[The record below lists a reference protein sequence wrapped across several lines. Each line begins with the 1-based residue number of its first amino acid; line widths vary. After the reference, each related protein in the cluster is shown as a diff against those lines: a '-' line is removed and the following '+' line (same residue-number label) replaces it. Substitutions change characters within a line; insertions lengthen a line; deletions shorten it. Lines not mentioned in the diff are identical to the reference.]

1 MKERTILHCDLNN
14 FYASVEC
21 FYNPEIRGLPVVV
34 CGDEEKRH
42 GIVLAKNYIAK
53 SYGIVTGDVLWQAR
67 QKCPGLV
74 AIKADFKKY
83 LRYSDM
89 ARKIYRDYAFR
100 IESFGIDECW
110 LDVTGDDGKAIADEI
125 RARIRSEMGV
135 TASVGV
141 SWNKIYAKLGSD
153 MKKPDATTV
162 ITKENYKDTVYPL
175 AVENLLMVG
184 RATTQKLNRYG
195 VRTIGQLA
203 MQNVDTMKRRFGKVG
218 EMLWRYANGFD
229 DSEVKL
235 DGQKD
240 KPKSVSNSVTTPR
253 DLNNIAQVR
262 LLVTLLSESV
272 ALRLREEG
280 LKANVVSLYIRDCNL
295 KGWGKQKK
303 LMRPSM
309 LSEDFIEGA
318 MALFKE
324 YEFVQPIR
332 AVGVSVSM
340 LVEKNSI
347 FQRDFFISPEE
358 LQKKEKLEK
367 VIYDIKNHYGNEAIC
382 RAIKFTDKQLAEAAD
397 KTHGFLP

>member
-74 AIKADFKKY
+74 AVKADFKKY

-272 ALRLREEG
+272 ALKLREEG

-367 VIYDIKNHYGNEAIC
+367 VIYDIKNHYGKEAIC

>member
-74 AIKADFKKY
+74 AVKADFKKY

-272 ALRLREEG
+272 ALKLREEG